1 MASEDSS
8 RAARATD
15 PRLRAGRAASR
26 GLRDDTPRPQ
36 LFAGARAGAIRA
48 RACVV
53 MAARNDITAAG
64 GDVDNS
70 ITFSDV
76 EKRRARERDDERSRP
91 KLRNNPATGRD

>member
-1 MASEDSS
+1 
-8 RAARATD
+8 
-15 PRLRAGRAASR
+15 
-26 GLRDDTPRPQ
+26 
-36 LFAGARAGAIRA
+36 
-48 RACVV
+48 